1 MRFFMW
7 VEGTVTY
14 FDFRNE
20 IETMTKLQATL
31 TALGA
36 LLAFSA
42 PAFAQDNATPVTSTD
57 RQFLVQDAQGSIS
70 DYANGAA
77 AVNRAQSPAVRQL
90 GIWIMEDHNRLN
102 IALFTLAQTKGVNL
116 PLTMAAKDQSDL
128 DTLTAKQGADFD
140 RAWLQQAIKTNK
152 QDVSDAQKELD
163 ATTDPE
169 VKPLVKVYLATEYS
183 HLTAAQAIMGMMK

>member
-1 MRFFMW
+1 
-7 VEGTVTY
+7 
-14 FDFRNE
+14 
-20 IETMTKLQATL
+20 MTKTHAALA
-31 TALGA
+31 ALGA
-36 LLAFSA
+36 LLTFSA
-42 PAFAQDNATPVTSTD
+42 PAFAQDSTTPITSTD
-57 RQFLVQDAQGSIS
+57 RQFLTQDAQGSVS

-102 IALFTLAQTKGVNL
+102 IALFTLAQTKIVNL
-116 PLTMAAKDQSDL
+116 PLTATAKAQSDL
-128 DTLTAKQGADFD
+128 DTLIAKQGTDFD

-183 HLTAAQAIMGMMK
+183 HMIAAQTIMDSMK